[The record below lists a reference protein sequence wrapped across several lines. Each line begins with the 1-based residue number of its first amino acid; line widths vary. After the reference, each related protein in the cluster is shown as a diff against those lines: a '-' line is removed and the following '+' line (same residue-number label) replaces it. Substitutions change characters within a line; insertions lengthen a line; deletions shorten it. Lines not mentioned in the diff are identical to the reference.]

1 MALFLEGTV
10 TSSAMETS
18 NFAHVIFQNVGK
30 SYLPHATLECHYTL
44 TQFIKPHPK
53 DWVGIFKVGWS
64 TARDYYTFLWSPLPD
79 NYTEGIAVN
88 RSVVFQGYYVPND
101 DGEFYQFCY
110 VTHNGEIRG
119 ASTPF
124 QFRASSPTEEELLT
138 MEDEGGSDILV
149 VTTKASYLEK
159 KMEQIQREKK
169 ELLETLDMLQKQ
181 RDELNEE
188 KNRLQEE
195 YEQEQES
202 STQLR
207 KDVQELQLSAQS
219 LQFEREDVKR
229 KMEESTTRLL
239 QLEEDLI
246 RVTQKGLQKETELDC
261 LKDRVKKLTLE
272 KEALECQLK
281 NEKDE
286 KELYK
291 IHLKNRELE
300 NTKLSTE
307 LQMLKSVDVNKENTI
322 AQLKEELIR
331 VKACLVEKDKQHHQL
346 LANSS
351 PSRESAALRE
361 QLRRKE
367 ERLRDFSSA
376 HDRNM
381 TELYRVSLE
390 VESFKKGQAEARAEC
405 SHLEKQLEEMKNS
418 AQQEAQ
424 CKEQGEHHCS
434 ENMENTIG
442 QLKEELIRV
451 KACLAEKDKQHRQLL
466 ASSTPSGEFKALRE
480 QLRQKEEQL
489 QATQQQ
495 VNMLSAELRDS
506 SNARDRSMTELYRIR
521 LEAESLK
528 KGRAEAH
535 EECSHLKKQLEEM
548 KNSAQQE
555 ACKEFEVSAVT
566 ELQREVEDLRLRLQM
581 AAEHYKDKYKECQ
594 KLQKQVT
601 KLTELQGVKRGP
613 GFEPTTGPLSA
624 SPEASAPG
632 SPGTSDAVLDAI
644 IQGKLRT
651 ASKEPDKNDKF
662 RKCKQMLSVERERCS
677 TITDELTKMEVK
689 LKEQMKTSES
699 LRIQLAAE
707 EDRYKSQVSEKGR
720 ELKELKDSLVAL
732 TKEKEKLEG
741 ELQRSVSR
749 EEENGKNDDNL
760 DLESIFLQYPIPYPQ
775 DDPSP
780 LLVPQRPSELMF
792 GNPYSST
799 DSRDGADGE
808 FSDDQMPR
816 MPPVGP
822 PSWDSNVVCI
832 QPSRNFSRPDGLEE
846 QEELQTTQTNDQPTS
861 SDPTEF
867 LNDGQMPFCFEP
879 GGEQQKR
886 CPLCE
891 VIFPPHY
898 DQSKFEEHV
907 ESHWKICPMC
917 SEQFPLD
924 CDQQLYEKHVLTH
937 FESNM
942 LEF

>member
-1 MALFLEGTV
+1 MALFLEGTAA
-10 TSSAMETS
+10 SSTMETS

-30 SYLPHATLECHYTL
+30 SYLPHAALECHYTL
-44 TQFIKPHPK
+44 TQFIKPNPK

-79 NYTEGIAVN
+79 NYTEGTAIN

-101 DGEFYQFCY
+101 DAEFYQFCY
-110 VTHNGEIRG
+110 VTHKGEIRG

-124 QFRASSPTEEELLT
+124 QFRANSPTEEELLT
-138 MEDEGGSDILV
+138 VEDEGGSDILV
-149 VTTKASYLEK
+149 VTTKASYLEQ
-159 KMEQIQREKK
+159 KMEQILQEKK
-169 ELLETLDMLQKQ
+169 ELLENLDLFQKE
-181 RDELNEE
+181 RDELIDE
-188 KNRLQEE
+188 KNRVQKE
-195 YEQEQES
+195 YELEQES
-202 STQLR
+202 SAQLR

-219 LQFEREDVKR
+219 LQEEKEEMKR
-229 KMEESTTRLL
+229 RMEESTARLL

-246 RVTQKGLQKETELDC
+246 GVTQKGLQKETELDC

-300 NTKLSTE
+300 NTKLSAE

-322 AQLKEELIR
+322 AQLKEELTR
-331 VKACLVEKDKQHHQL
+331 VKSCLVEKEKQHRQL

-351 PSRESAALRE
+351 PSGESNAL
-361 QLRRKE
+361 K
-367 ERLRDFSSA
+367 
-376 HDRNM
+376 
-381 TELYRVSLE
+381 
-390 VESFKKGQAEARAEC
+390 
-405 SHLEKQLEEMKNS
+405 
-418 AQQEAQ
+418 
-424 CKEQGEHHCS
+424 
-434 ENMENTIG
+434 
-442 QLKEELIRV
+442 
-451 KACLAEKDKQHRQLL
+451 
-466 ASSTPSGEFKALRE
+466 E

-495 VNMLSAELRDS
+495 ANMLKAELRDS
-506 SNARDRSMTELYRIR
+506 SNARDRSMADLYRIR

-528 KGRAEAH
+528 KGQTEARAE
-535 EECSHLKKQLEEM
+535 CSRLEKQLEEM
-548 KNSAQQE
+548 KNSTQQE
-555 ACKEFEVSAVT
+555 ACKETEGLAVV
-566 ELQREVEDLRLRLQM
+566 EMQREIEDLRLRLQM

-594 KLQKQVT
+594 KLQKQVV
-601 KLTELQGVKRGP
+601 KLSEQPGVKRSP
-613 GFEPTTGPLSA
+613 GSEPLSA

-644 IQGKLRT
+644 IHGRLKST
-651 ASKEPDKNDKF
+651 SKEPDKNDKY
-662 RKCKQMLSVERERCS
+662 RKCKQLLSEERERCS
-677 TITDELTKMEVK
+677 MINDELTKMEVK
-689 LKEQMKTSES
+689 LREQMKTNEG
-699 LRIQLAAE
+699 LRMQLAAE
-707 EDRYKSQVSEKGR
+707 EDRYK
-720 ELKELKDSLVAL
+720 
-732 TKEKEKLEG
+732 

-749 EEENGKNDDNL
+749 EEEHGKKDGSL
-760 DLESIFLQYPIPYPQ
+760 DVQSVFLQYPMPYPL

-780 LLVPQRPSELMF
+780 LLVPQRPTDLMF
-792 GNPYSST
+792 GNPYSPT

-816 MPPVGP
+816 LPPVGP

-832 QPSRNFSRPDGLEE
+832 QPARNLSRPDGLEE
-846 QEELQTTQTNDQPTS
+846 PEEPQTTATNDQPTAT
-861 SDPTEF
+861 DPAEF
-867 LNDGQMPFCFEP
+867 LNDGQIPFCFEP
-879 GGEQQKR
+879 SGEQKR

-924 CDQQLYEKHVLTH
+924 CDQQLFEKHVLTH
-937 FESNM
+937 FDSNV
-942 LEF
+942 LNF

>member
-1 MALFLEGTV
+1 MALFLEGTAA
-10 TSSAMETS
+10 SSTMETS

-30 SYLPHATLECHYTL
+30 SYLPHAALECHYTL
-44 TQFIKPHPK
+44 TQFIKPNPK

-79 NYTEGIAVN
+79 NYTEGTAIN

-101 DGEFYQFCY
+101 DAEFYQFCY
-110 VTHNGEIRG
+110 VTHKGEIRG

-124 QFRASSPTEEELLT
+124 QFRANSPTEEELLT
-138 MEDEGGSDILV
+138 VEDEGGSDILV
-149 VTTKASYLEK
+149 VTTKASYLEQ
-159 KMEQIQREKK
+159 KMEQILQEKK
-169 ELLETLDMLQKQ
+169 ELLENLDLFQKE
-181 RDELNEE
+181 RDELIDE
-188 KNRLQEE
+188 KNRVQKE
-195 YEQEQES
+195 YELEQES
-202 STQLR
+202 SAQLR

-219 LQFEREDVKR
+219 LQEEKEEMKR
-229 KMEESTTRLL
+229 RMEESTARLL

-246 RVTQKGLQKETELDC
+246 GVTQKGLQKETELDC

-300 NTKLSTE
+300 NTKLSAE

-322 AQLKEELIR
+322 AQLKEELTR
-331 VKACLVEKDKQHHQL
+331 VKSCLVEKEKQHRQL

-351 PSRESAALRE
+351 PSGESNAL
-361 QLRRKE
+361 K
-367 ERLRDFSSA
+367 
-376 HDRNM
+376 
-381 TELYRVSLE
+381 
-390 VESFKKGQAEARAEC
+390 
-405 SHLEKQLEEMKNS
+405 
-418 AQQEAQ
+418 
-424 CKEQGEHHCS
+424 
-434 ENMENTIG
+434 
-442 QLKEELIRV
+442 
-451 KACLAEKDKQHRQLL
+451 
-466 ASSTPSGEFKALRE
+466 E

-495 VNMLSAELRDS
+495 ANMLKAELRDS
-506 SNARDRSMTELYRIR
+506 SNARDRSMADLYRIR

-528 KGRAEAH
+528 KGQTEARAE
-535 EECSHLKKQLEEM
+535 CSRLEKQLEEM
-548 KNSAQQE
+548 KNSTQQE
-555 ACKEFEVSAVT
+555 AQCKETEGLAVV
-566 ELQREVEDLRLRLQM
+566 EMQREIEDLRLRLQM

-594 KLQKQVT
+594 KLQKQVV
-601 KLTELQGVKRGP
+601 KLSEQPGVKRSP
-613 GFEPTTGPLSA
+613 GSEPLSA

-644 IQGKLRT
+644 IHGRLKST
-651 ASKEPDKNDKF
+651 SKEPDKNDKY
-662 RKCKQMLSVERERCS
+662 RKCKQLLSEERERCS
-677 TITDELTKMEVK
+677 MINDELTKMEVK
-689 LKEQMKTSES
+689 LREQMKTNEG
-699 LRIQLAAE
+699 LRMQLAAE
-707 EDRYKSQVSEKGR
+707 EDRYK
-720 ELKELKDSLVAL
+720 
-732 TKEKEKLEG
+732 

-749 EEENGKNDDNL
+749 EEEHGKKDGSL
-760 DLESIFLQYPIPYPQ
+760 DVQSVFLQYPMPYPL

-780 LLVPQRPSELMF
+780 LLVPQRPTDLMF
-792 GNPYSST
+792 GNPYSPT

-816 MPPVGP
+816 LPPVGP

-832 QPSRNFSRPDGLEE
+832 QPARNLSRPDGLEE
-846 QEELQTTQTNDQPTS
+846 PEEPQTTATNDQPTAT
-861 SDPTEF
+861 DPAEF
-867 LNDGQMPFCFEP
+867 LNDGQIPFCFEP
-879 GGEQQKR
+879 SGEQKR

-924 CDQQLYEKHVLTH
+924 CDQQLFEKHVLTH
-937 FESNM
+937 FDSNV
-942 LEF
+942 LNF

>member
-1 MALFLEGTV
+1 MKMRETTFGLTDSAADRQMALFLEGTAA
-10 TSSAMETS
+10 SSTMETS

-30 SYLPHATLECHYTL
+30 SYLPHAALECHYTL

-79 NYTEGIAVN
+79 SYTEGAAVN

-110 VTHNGEIRG
+110 VTHKGEIRG

-124 QFRASSPTEEELLT
+124 QFRSNSPTEEELLT

-149 VTTKASYLEK
+149 VTTKASYLEQ
-159 KMEQIQREKK
+159 KMEQIQQEKK
-169 ELLETLDMLQKQ
+169 ELLENLDLLQKE
-181 RDELNEE
+181 RDELIDE
-188 KNRLQEE
+188 KNRLQKE
-195 YEQEQES
+195 YELERES
-202 STQLR
+202 SAQLR
-207 KDVQELQLSAQS
+207 KDVEELQLSAQG
-219 LQFEREDVKR
+219 LQEEREEVKR
-229 KMEESTTRLL
+229 RMEESTARLL

-246 RVTQKGLQKETELDC
+246 GVTQKGLQKETELDC

-300 NTKLSTE
+300 NTKLSAE

-322 AQLKEELIR
+322 AQLKEELTR
-331 VKACLVEKDKQHHQL
+331 VKSCLAEKEKQHHQL

-351 PSRESAALRE
+351 PSGES
-361 QLRRKE
+361 
-367 ERLRDFSSA
+367 
-376 HDRNM
+376 
-381 TELYRVSLE
+381 
-390 VESFKKGQAEARAEC
+390 
-405 SHLEKQLEEMKNS
+405 
-418 AQQEAQ
+418 
-424 CKEQGEHHCS
+424 
-434 ENMENTIG
+434 
-442 QLKEELIRV
+442 
-451 KACLAEKDKQHRQLL
+451 
-466 ASSTPSGEFKALRE
+466 KALRE

-495 VNMLSAELRDS
+495 ANMLKAELRDS
-506 SNARDRSMTELYRIR
+506 SNARDRSMADLYRIR

-528 KGRAEAH
+528 KGQMEARAE
-535 EECSHLKKQLEEM
+535 CSRLEKQLEEM
-548 KNSAQQE
+548 RNSTQQE
-555 ACKEFEVSAVT
+555 AQCKESEVLAVA

-594 KLQKQVT
+594 KFQKQVV
-601 KLTELQGVKRGP
+601 KLSEQQGVKRSP
-613 GFEPTTGPLSA
+613 GSEPAAGPLSA

-632 SPGTSDAVLDAI
+632 SPGSSDDVLDAI
-644 IQGKLRT
+644 IQGKLKS
-651 ASKEPDKNDKF
+651 ASKEPDKNDKY
-662 RKCKQMLSVERERCS
+662 RKCKQMLNEERERCS
-677 TITDELTKMEVK
+677 MINDELTKMEVK
-689 LKEQMKTSES
+689 LREQIKTNES
-699 LRIQLAAE
+699 LRMQLAAE
-707 EDRYKSQVSEKGR
+707 EDRYK
-720 ELKELKDSLVAL
+720 
-732 TKEKEKLEG
+732 

-749 EEENGKNDDNL
+749 EEEHENKDGNVDAQ
-760 DLESIFLQYPIPYPQ
+760 SVFLQYPMPYPQ

-780 LLVPQRPSELMF
+780 LLVPQRPTDLMF

-816 MPPVGP
+816 LPPVGP

-832 QPSRNFSRPDGLEE
+832 QPSRNLSRPDGLEE
-846 QEELQTTQTNDQPTS
+846 PEEPQSTQTNDQPTAAA
-861 SDPTEF
+861 DPAEF
-867 LNDGQMPFCFEP
+867 LSDGQMPFCFEP
-879 GGEQQKR
+879 SGEQKR

-924 CDQQLYEKHVLTH
+924 CDQELFEKHVLTH
-937 FESNM
+937 FDTRHGTCERFLITAVHAHGTEDGFRANGTFGGPR
-942 LEF
+942 LVTVRLLVFCFLLIILAA